1 MDNFYDLFMVS
12 PLLLVVLFFVAVL
25 AGFIDSI
32 AGGGGLLTIPALMAA
47 GMSPANALATNKL
60 QACGG
65 SLSSS
70 LYFIRRKVVNLAEQK
85 LNILMTFIG
94 SMSGALLVQ
103 HVQADILRQILPILV
118 IFIGLYFLLMPKL
131 GEEDRQR
138 RLYGLP
144 FALIAGGCVGFYDG
158 FFGPA
163 AGSFYALA
171 FVTLCGYN
179 LAKSTAHAKVL
190 NATSNVGGLLL
201 FIIGGKVI
209 WATVNNTHHYEQLIE
224 IFNGCFAEEF
234 NTRLIK
240 GDDEPIYLPADAQVP
255 YHRIVFA
262 HGFYASALHEIS
274 HWCIAGKARRELVDF
289 GYWYCP
295 DGRDAQTQS
304 QFEDV
309 EVKPQAFD
317 WLFCVAAG
325 YPFNVSCDNLEG
337 DIEPDRVAFQRRVH
351 AQVMAYLEQGI
362 PERPARFIKALQ
374 NYYHTPEL
382 KAEQFPWPEALN

>member
-209 WATVNNTHHYEQLIE
+209 WATGFVMLVGQFFRGANGVASGIEQRPK
-224 IFNGCFAEEF
+224 AYQ
-234 NTRLIK
+234 T
-240 GDDEPIYLPADAQVP
+240 DDRYCLGGNERQVT
-255 YHRIVFA
+255 
-262 HGFYASALHEIS
+262 L
-274 HWCIAGKARRELVDF
+274 
-289 GYWYCP
+289 
-295 DGRDAQTQS
+295 
-304 QFEDV
+304 
-309 EVKPQAFD
+309 
-317 WLFCVAAG
+317 
-325 YPFNVSCDNLEG
+325 
-337 DIEPDRVAFQRRVH
+337 
-351 AQVMAYLEQGI
+351 
-362 PERPARFIKALQ
+362 
-374 NYYHTPEL
+374 
-382 KAEQFPWPEALN
+382 

>member
-12 PLLLVVLFFVAVL
+12 PLLLLLVLFFVAVL
-25 AGFIDSI
+25 AGFIDAI

-65 SLSSS
+65 SFSSS
-70 LYFIRRKVVNLAEQK
+70 LYFLRRNVVNLAEQK

-103 HVQADILRQILPILV
+103 HMQADILRQLLPVLV

-138 RLYGLP
+138 CLYGLP

-163 AGSFYALA
+163 SGSFYALA

-179 LAKSTAHAKVL
+179 LTKSTAHAKVL
-190 NATSNVGGLLL
+190 NATSNVGSLLL

-209 WATVNNTHHYEQLIE
+209 WATGFVMLVGQFLGARMGASIVLSKGQKLIRPMIVIVSAVMSARLLYDSHGQE
-224 IFNGCFAEEF
+224 I
-234 NTRLIK
+234 
-240 GDDEPIYLPADAQVP
+240 
-255 YHRIVFA
+255 
-262 HGFYASALHEIS
+262 LH
-274 HWCIAGKARRELVDF
+274 
-289 GYWYCP
+289 
-295 DGRDAQTQS
+295 
-304 QFEDV
+304 
-309 EVKPQAFD
+309 
-317 WLFCVAAG
+317 WLG
-325 YPFNVSCDNLEG
+325 MN
-337 DIEPDRVAFQRRVH
+337 
-351 AQVMAYLEQGI
+351 
-362 PERPARFIKALQ
+362 
-374 NYYHTPEL
+374 
-382 KAEQFPWPEALN
+382 